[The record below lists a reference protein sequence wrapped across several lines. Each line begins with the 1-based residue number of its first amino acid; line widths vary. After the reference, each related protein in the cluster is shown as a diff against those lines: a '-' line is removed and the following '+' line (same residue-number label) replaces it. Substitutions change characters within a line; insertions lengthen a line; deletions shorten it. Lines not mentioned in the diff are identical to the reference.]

1 MKSCLSFRSY
11 FHNLNQGQVSTG
23 VSSSWPSNNLYFL
36 YFWNL
41 HTTQNAFI
49 YRTEIRDV
57 IPEIQT
63 VCRGSEA
70 GGQGRSVQR

>member
-1 MKSCLSFRSY
+1 MKPCLSFNSY

-36 YFWNL
+36 YY
-41 HTTQNAFI
+41 TQNAFI